1 MIVAF
6 FDLLEAEG
14 RSLRHNA
21 VRLWYALTLVVITG
35 VLVVMGL
42 ALWVWAAYH
51 YVAVQ
56 AGPAAGGLFA
66 GFVALCEAGVA
77 IWIIHVLRR

>member
-1 MIVAF
+1 M
-6 FDLLEAEG
+6 
-14 RSLRHNA
+14 
-21 VRLWYALTLVVITG
+21 VITG
-35 VLVVMGL
+35 VLVVAGL

-66 GFVALCEAGVA
+66 GFVAFCEAGVA